1 MTSFDS
7 TLDTGPLLVAL
18 GSGNGGAG
26 RTTIALELARVLTRR
41 GLPTVLVDCAL
52 HAPLVADLLG
62 RSEGRRRPQASLF
75 SPGAHLED
83 FVERVDGNALSILT
97 LADAVGDTNQP
108 LSSPPE
114 KFSRRLRRL
123 DDKVVILDLPP
134 GPAPYW
140 LDLFM
145 LSDVPIIVAGP
156 DPWSVRSVISFV
168 TTAARRAEE
177 LLTSA
182 IGRARLT
189 TYLTLNGCRDASE
202 RELGEVLCHAIW
214 RKHEHYPRYLGP
226 VDHDDRRWF
235 HLRHGGACPAL
246 SSSDGLGVQ
255 VEELAKR
262 ILGVRDFNQARP
274 RTNPEGHLA
283 VGPEVPPSSGLGGR
297 SRARYLGMS
306 ESAPATDLRAQ
317 YRRLWEG
324 YRRESA
330 ISQVVLGEEERRTL
344 TAELERTYRALQTA
358 MDAPPSQTAE
368 TEAQVESERPAPSGP
383 ASATAATAATGAGPD
398 GTAASENRTSR
409 APAEAQASDLPAGAA
424 AASQPE
430 AAAEHCGDWIRARRE
445 ELELSLKEM
454 SLRTRIGLRN
464 LEAIEA
470 FDREALPPAVYLRG
484 YLREIARALDV
495 SVESLLDRYL
505 SELAG

>member
-26 RTTIALELARVLTRR
+26 RTTIALELARVLSRR
-41 GLPTVLVDCAL
+41 GFSTVLVDCAL

-62 RSEGRRRPQASLF
+62 RSQGRRRPQASLF

-97 LADAVGDTNQP
+97 LADAVGDTAQP
-108 LSSPPE
+108 LSSPPA

-134 GPAPYW
+134 GPSPYW

-168 TTAARRAEE
+168 TTASRRAEE

-226 VDHDDRRWF
+226 IDHDDRRWF

-262 ILGVRDFNQARP
+262 ILGVRDFNQSRP

-283 VGPEVPPSSGLGGR
+283 VGPEGLSPAAPGGR

-330 ISQVVLGEEERRTL
+330 ISQVVLDEEERRTL

-358 MDAPPSQTAE
+358 MDSPQSQTAE
-368 TEAQVESERPAPSGP
+368 TESQPDSERAAPPGASLAEAPAALGDAGGAPS
-383 ASATAATAATGAGPD
+383 ASATPGANESPD
-398 GTAASENRTSR
+398 SGVG
-409 APAEAQASDLPAGAA
+409 PAEE
-424 AASQPE
+424 PE
-430 AAAEHCGDWIRARRE
+430 APAEHCGDWIRGRRE
-445 ELELSLKEM
+445 ELALSLKEM

-505 SELAG
+505 SELAA